1 MLGLGPESFVWSHWF
16 AASEEWVSV
25 AVELFKGD
33 HSSISEKRFNI
44 AIVSDGRTD
53 KWIVVRR
60 VRPTRFL
67 LLFVCCCLL
76 VVFGFYCFIVGAI
89 AATVGRCRRHFV
101 RPTISV
107 VFRIKK
113 NECPGSAVL
122 SLSPWY
128 KKLAQRDKY
137 FLILKYMLCRWG
149 RWDFVNTTP
158 KFIII

>member
-1 MLGLGPESFVWSHWF
+1 M
-16 AASEEWVSV
+16 
-25 AVELFKGD
+25 ELFKGD

-89 AATVGRCRRHFV
+89 ATTVGRCRRHFV

-113 NECPGSAVL
+113 RMSRFCSSL
-122 SLSPWY
+122 SLSDT
-128 KKLAQRDKY
+128 KKTGSER
-137 FLILKYMLCRWG
+137 
-149 RWDFVNTTP
+149 
-158 KFIII
+158 

>member
-1 MLGLGPESFVWSHWF
+1 M
-16 AASEEWVSV
+16 
-25 AVELFKGD
+25 ELFKGD

-76 VVFGFYCFIVGAI
+76 VVFGFYCFIAGAI

-107 VFRIKK
+107 VLRIKK
-113 NECPGSAVL
+113 RMSRFCSSL
-122 SLSPWY
+122 SLPDTKNWLREINIS
-128 KKLAQRDKY
+128 
-137 FLILKYMLCRWG
+137 F
-149 RWDFVNTTP
+149 
-158 KFIII
+158 

>member
-1 MLGLGPESFVWSHWF
+1 M
-16 AASEEWVSV
+16 
-25 AVELFKGD
+25 ELFKGD
-33 HSSISEKRFNI
+33 HSSISEKRSNI

-89 AATVGRCRRHFV
+89 AATVGRFRRHFV

-113 NECPGSAVL
+113 RMSRFCSSL
-122 SLSPWY
+122 SLPDTKNW
-128 KKLAQRDKY
+128 LREINI
-137 FLILKYMLCRWG
+137 F
-149 RWDFVNTTP
+149 
-158 KFIII
+158 